1 LDAALAIDSTF
12 DYAYKV
18 KSIAYLKSGDF
29 IEWKRLMDKAVGL
42 DPKAHLRYRGW
53 CRFQFFR
60 DYEGA
65 IKDIERL
72 DSLFVSDIGYSQNGT
87 YHLKVALGLCYKM
100 LGNTDKAISLIS
112 EQIKKNEEIN
122 FVGEYDYLHLG
133 VLYLHKGAYEKAL
146 WAFQSQSK
154 ESELSEN
161 QYYLALTYKAL
172 QQTENFRNAILKA
185 KELEIANAQNSQ
197 YTRE

>member
-1 LDAALAIDSTF
+1 
-12 DYAYKV
+12 
-18 KSIAYLKSGDF
+18 
-29 IEWKRLMDKAVGL
+29 
-42 DPKAHLRYRGW
+42 
-53 CRFQFFR
+53 
-60 DYEGA
+60 
-65 IKDIERL
+65 
-72 DSLFVSDIGYSQNGT
+72 
-87 YHLKVALGLCYKM
+87 
-100 LGNTDKAISLIS
+100 
-112 EQIKKNEEIN
+112 
-122 FVGEYDYLHLG
+122 VGEYDYLHLG